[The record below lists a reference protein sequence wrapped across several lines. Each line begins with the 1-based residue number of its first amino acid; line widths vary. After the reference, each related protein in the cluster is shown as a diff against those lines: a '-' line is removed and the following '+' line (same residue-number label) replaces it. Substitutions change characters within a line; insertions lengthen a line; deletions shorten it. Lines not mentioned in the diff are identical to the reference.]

1 MSRGGSFFMIAL
13 HQQLVRHGV
22 DRSNGWAAMAQY
34 ALHLLNITVSLHQVD
49 SVHLARTVRAHVLRQ
64 AKCPSR
70 ALDVRPYRLPRPV
83 ARRIAAGKNPVLPAL
98 GPEISQQIGR
108 KAHLSPLARLCLHDP
123 DARLE
128 LLRTQAENITHAQP
142 GM

>member
-1 MSRGGSFFMIAL
+1 MSRGGSFFAVAL

-22 DRSNGWAAMAQY
+22 DRGHGRTAMAQH
-34 ALHLLNITVSLHQVD
+34 ALHLLDITVPLHQAD
-49 SVHLARTVRAHVLRQ
+49 SVHLARTVRANVLRQ
-64 AKCPSR
+64 PECPSR

-98 GPEISQQIGR
+98 GPKISQQIGR
-108 KAHLSPLARLCLHDP
+108 KAHLPPLARLCLHDP

-128 LLRTQAENITHAQP
+128 LLRTQAEDITHAQP